1 MTVTSPAFRIEPA
14 TAPDVPLILSLIKA
28 LSVYERLA
36 HEVTATEEQLRKTL
50 FGAKPS
56 AEVLIGYAG
65 DEPAGFALFF
75 PNYSTFLGKP
85 GIHLEDLFVKPEWR
99 GHGYGRRL
107 LERLAAIAV
116 ERDCGR
122 LEWTVLDWNE
132 PAIGFYKKLGATLMD
147 EWSTFRVTG
156 DALRRLGAVNRDRT

>member
-1 MTVTSPAFRIEPA
+1 MTVTTPAFRIEPA
-14 TAPDVPLILSLIKA
+14 TERDVPLILSLIKA

-36 HEVTATEEQLRKTL
+36 HEVTATEEQLHKTL
-50 FGAKPS
+50 FGPKPS

-65 DEPAGFALFF
+65 DDPVGFALFF

-99 GHGYGRRL
+99 GHGYGRQL

-156 DALRRLGAVNRDRT
+156 EALGRLGSGGRGQ